1 MKIRFIWIG
10 KTRDAHIRALVDKYF
25 KRLSRFVK
33 FEIAELKESASHEGS
48 LEEGKRILAAL
59 RDDALIIL
67 LDVAGREW
75 SSHELA
81 AEIERWQQESR
92 KEIIFIIGGQDG
104 VSEEVI
110 KRARIRWSLSRLTL
124 THEMA
129 RVVLIEQLYRAYT
142 IIHGLPYQK

>member
-1 MKIRFIWIG
+1 MKFRFIWIG
-10 KTRDAHIRALVDKYF
+10 KTRNANIRALVDDYL

-33 FEIAELKESASHEGS
+33 FEITELKESATHEGS
-48 LEEGKRILAAL
+48 REEGKRIIAAF

-81 AEIERWQQESR
+81 AEIEHWQQHSQ
-92 KEIIFIIGGQDG
+92 KEIVFIIGGQDG
-104 VSEEVI
+104 VSEDVI
-110 KRARIRWSLSRLTL
+110 ERADIRWSLSRLTF

-129 RVVLIEQLYRAYT
+129 RVVLAEQLYRAYT